1 MKIVDFRREHIPQ
14 AAALALSCYEEER
27 RHARALP
34 KASALLDLEPFAENG
49 LGVAALQGG
58 RLAGAALDVMTP
70 EPLPAD
76 HPLWSCPNMIITPH
90 VSGNMSLGL
99 TCDLDIDMFCRDL
112 AHYGAGEPL
121 EHLVDRKRGY

>member
-49 LGVAALQGG
+49 LGAAALEGD
-58 RLAGAALDVMTP
+58 ALVGF
-70 EPLPAD
+70 L
-76 HPLWSCPNMIITPH
+76 
-90 VSGNMSLGL
+90 
-99 TCDLDIDMFCRDL
+99 
-112 AHYGAGEPL
+112 
-121 EHLVDRKRGY
+121 